1 MKLTNLKT
9 KYLGRD
15 FIFYNQIDSTQNEI
29 FRRIENNNIKNGT
42 LVMAD
47 IQTNGKGTHGRIW
60 HTNETQ
66 NIAFSF
72 YIKVNCS
79 PQKLEGVTIEVA
91 KIIVEIFKLKYN
103 INLNIKEP
111 NDITYNGKKI
121 GGILTQSKIIA
132 KNVKFLVIGIGINT
146 NQTVFLDDIKDIATS
161 IKKEFGI
168 EVNRTEIIECFCNK
182 FEETIK
188 RRIKL

>member
-72 YIKVNCS
+72 YI
-79 PQKLEGVTIEVA
+79 
-91 KIIVEIFKLKYN
+91 
-103 INLNIKEP
+103 
-111 NDITYNGKKI
+111 
-121 GGILTQSKIIA
+121 
-132 KNVKFLVIGIGINT
+132 
-146 NQTVFLDDIKDIATS
+146 
-161 IKKEFGI
+161 
-168 EVNRTEIIECFCNK
+168 
-182 FEETIK
+182 
-188 RRIKL
+188 

>member
-72 YIKVNCS
+72 YIEVNCS

-91 KIIVEIFKLKYN
+91 KIIAGAVVASDNETALNNLKERSLKLCKKYP
-103 INLNIKEP
+103 LYE
-111 NDITYNGKKI
+111 GMH
-121 GGILTQSKIIA
+121 
-132 KNVKFLVIGIGINT
+132 V
-146 NQTVFLDDIKDIATS
+146 
-161 IKKEFGI
+161 
-168 EVNRTEIIECFCNK
+168 
-182 FEETIK
+182 
-188 RRIKL
+188 

>member
-72 YIKVNCS
+72 YIEVNCS
-79 PQKLEGVTIEVA
+79 PQKLEGMTIEVA

-111 NDITYNGKKI
+111 NDITYFGH
-121 GGILTQSKIIA
+121 KII
-132 KNVKFLVIGIGINT
+132 K
-146 NQTVFLDDIKDIATS
+146 
-161 IKKEFGI
+161 
-168 EVNRTEIIECFCNK
+168 IIQLQRK
-182 FEETIK
+182 VVQAV
-188 RRIKL
+188 RHP

>member
-72 YIKVNCS
+72 YIEVNCS
-79 PQKLEGVTIEVA
+79 PQKLERVTIEVA

-132 KNVKFLVIGIGINT
+132 KNVKFLVIGIGIN
-146 NQTVFLDDIKDIATS
+146 QT
-161 IKKEFGI
+161 
-168 EVNRTEIIECFCNK
+168 
-182 FEETIK
+182 K
-188 RRIKL
+188 RYF

>member
-1 MKLTNLKT
+1 M
-9 KYLGRD
+9 
-15 FIFYNQIDSTQNEI
+15 
-29 FRRIENNNIKNGT
+29 
-42 LVMAD
+42 
-47 IQTNGKGTHGRIW
+47 
-60 HTNETQ
+60 
-66 NIAFSF
+66 
-72 YIKVNCS
+72 
-79 PQKLEGVTIEVA
+79 TIEVA

>member
-72 YIKVNCS
+72 YIEVNCS
-79 PQKLEGVTIEVA
+79 PQKLEWVTIEVA

>member
-9 KYLGRD
+9 KYLVRD

-72 YIKVNCS
+72 YIEVNCS

-182 FEETIK
+182 FEETLK